1 MRRENRTRRKRVCW
15 CGKCYQSFF
24 NLPPRSSIFEKEKKC
39 IFTTVLIFF
48 YEPRYIYKMFSYSVY
63 IYICLIRTRVYI
75 FIFTH
80 THTQAWHTLF
90 HTPPLLPSPI
100 NISNITTIPFNFTI
114 FKFSTYYFVN
124 SIFTHA
130 TTTTS
135 TI

>member
-24 NLPPRSSIFEKEKKC
+24 YLPPRSSIFEKEKKC
-39 IFTTVLIFF
+39 IFTTVLIF
-48 YEPRYIYKMFSYSVY
+48 YEPRY

-80 THTQAWHTLF
+80 TQARHTLF

>member
-1 MRRENRTRRKRVCW
+1 MRRENRTRRKRVRW

-39 IFTTVLIFF
+39 IFTTVLIF
-48 YEPRYIYKMFSYSVY
+48 YEPRYIYM
-63 IYICLIRTRVYI
+63 LIRTRVYI
-75 FIFTH
+75 FFIFKIH
-80 THTQAWHTLF
+80 THTQARHTLF

>member
-24 NLPPRSSIFEKEKKC
+24 YLPPRSSIEKEKKH
-39 IFTTVLIFF
+39 IFHNGFNFLRT
-48 YEPRYIYKMFSYSVY
+48 SVY
-63 IYICLIRTRVYI
+63 IYVNTNARVYI
-75 FIFTH
+75 YFYTH
-80 THTQAWHTLF
+80 THTQARHTLF